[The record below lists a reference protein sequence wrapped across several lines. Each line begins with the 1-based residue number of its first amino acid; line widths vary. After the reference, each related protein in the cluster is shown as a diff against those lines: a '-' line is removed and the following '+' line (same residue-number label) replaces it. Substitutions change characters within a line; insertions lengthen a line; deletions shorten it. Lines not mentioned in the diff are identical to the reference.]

1 MFKIIKLILD
11 LYDRQHKYME
21 LYHKKCEEY
30 KKLMDQ
36 YDNLYYGI
44 QSLLAQNNEMLV
56 AHYDGTELPNYT
68 IEECKNYNLKG
79 DKDE

>member
-30 KKLMDQ
+30 RK
-36 YDNLYYGI
+36 
-44 QSLLAQNNEMLV
+44 
-56 AHYDGTELPNYT
+56 
-68 IEECKNYNLKG
+68 
-79 DKDE
+79 